1 MKNYELN
8 EVERQVINELLSKTK
23 LKRNETDL
31 LELYQLENPTDQDKE
46 KFIFLLNVVVS
57 LELNKRE
64 AKKLNDKMRD
74 MYKAESPKERNK
86 QLIQGGLDLVN
97 IGLKDAKTGLYTIDP
112 LVLQGFLL
120 KHMQHLNDEQT
131 KAGYI
136 QIAQQHLQQK

>member
-8 EVERQVINELLSKTK
+8 EIELQVINELLSKTK

-31 LELYQLENPTDQDKE
+31 LELYQLENPSDQDKE
-46 KFIFLLNVVVS
+46 KFVFLLNVVVS

-74 MYKAESPKERNK
+74 MYKAESPKFKNK
-86 QLIQGGLDLVN
+86 ELMQGGLDLVA
-97 IGLKDAKTGLYTIDP
+97 IGLKDAKTGRYTIDP
-112 LVLQGFLL
+112 LVLQGFLI